1 MRLKPLEVEAE
12 GQGRIPPRDK
22 RDLRVNRV
30 NRGAG
35 NGNRTRIPSLE
46 GWSSTIELSPHAF
59 GESTKS
65 TMSTRSTGSP
75 DSSGSGQLDPEDPV
89 DLEDLID
96 MFWWAGKDLNLRGP
110 IKAGRSTVCCVQPG
124 FATRPRTIHYTFGV
138 RGAAT

>member
-1 MRLKPLEVEAE
+1 PLRLSLSSGCSFLHRPSSGLEMRLKPLEVEAE

-65 TMSTRSTGSP
+65 TMSTRATGSP
-75 DSSGSGQLDPEDPV
+75 DSSGSCQSDLEDPV
-89 DLEDLID
+89 DLEDLV
-96 MFWWAGKDLNLRGP
+96 DLLDLILFSLAPLWGER
-110 IKAGRSTVCCVQPG
+110 
-124 FATRPRTIHYTFGV
+124 V
-138 RGAAT
+138 RV